1 MINDVSAM
9 RPYLFIQAR
18 MGSTRLPGKVLSSL
32 NNTPLLQI
40 LINRLHCL
48 DLPICILTTDQEIDD
63 SIESF
68 CAKQAKIKC
77 FRGDEH
83 NVAKRFIDAAIYLN
97 CNHFFRLTGD
107 NPFVSI
113 ELIRSIYRYSQHKK
127 LNYLSF
133 PKRATLEGTRPEY
146 MSLNALKNCYKEN
159 HQNNYFTEHVTP
171 ILYEVANIEDSLLVP
186 RLDFR
191 HCYPIISNSSV
202 TIDTK
207 EDHDSLTMFLKRLPQ
222 AMIRDLLDG
231 RLDIETICYESS
243 FLCSLLQKRKD

>member
-1 MINDVSAM
+1 MIDNFSAM

-18 MGSTRLPGKVLSSL
+18 MGSSRLPGKVLSNL

-63 SIESF
+63 SIENF
-68 CAKQAKIKC
+68 CAKQGKIKC

-83 NVAKRFIDAAIYLN
+83 NVAKRFIDAATYLN
-97 CNHFFRLTGD
+97 SNYFFRLTGD

-113 ELIRSIYRYSQHKK
+113 ELIRSIYKCSQHKK
-127 LNYLSF
+127 FDYLSF

-146 MSLNALKNCYKEN
+146 ISLNALKNCYKEN
-159 HQNNYFTEHVTP
+159 HRNNYFTEHVTP
-171 ILYEVANIEDSLLVP
+171 ILYDIANTEGSLLLP

-191 HCYPIISNSSV
+191 HCDSLISNSSV

-207 EDHDSLTMFLKRLPQ
+207 NDHDSLRMFLNRLTQ
-222 AMIRDLLDG
+222 VMIRDLIDG

-243 FLCSLLQKRKD
+243 SLCSLLQKRKD